1 MVKQK
6 KVSKMKS
13 SEIIDKLAEDLD
25 EDTYTKLD
33 EEFISRYPFNYYF
46 DTRME
51 EIENKLKSFEEQLNK
66 LFTHNHKDGKV
77 LVEI

>member
-13 SEIIDKLAEDLD
+13 SEIVNELYDFEDEKRGD
-25 EDTYTKLD
+25 ELD
-33 EEFISRYPFNYYF
+33 EELRSRYPFNYF
-46 DTRME
+46 DTMSE
-51 EIENKLKSFEEQLNK
+51 ETENKLKSIEEQLNK
-66 LFTHNHKDGKV
+66 LITHTHKDGKV